1 MRLPGSGPGW
11 INWEFFGGS
20 GEFFLGGSERALLPR
35 ESRDCSGIF
44 SGIVPEFPSRDNPR
58 KVFFFSFLHPWM
70 DEPRGFQR
78 FQILGIGGG
87 EAAEPG
93 DAAGFGVRRDGKWEF
108 REFGPKFPGKTSIPP
123 PGSAP
128 KSPRKKGIFLG
139 AGKRERTR
147 LELGSEEN
155 DREFRHA
162 EGREWME
169 KGEGGVGKIPAALLG
184 KWRLSRNPWSGWNWE
199 WGGFPPKN
207 KNKNGKEAPGA
218 RIPRKSSGSLFG
230 AGNET

>member
-78 FQILGIGGG
+78 FQILGIGEG

-93 DAAGFGVRRDGKWEF
+93 DAAGFGVRRMENGNSGNSAPNSREKSRSHRRVRLPNPLGKKEFSWE
-108 REFGPKFPGKTSIPP
+108 PGKGKEPAWNW
-123 PGSAP
+123 G
-128 KSPRKKGIFLG
+128 PRKMIGNFVTPRVG
-139 AGKRERTR
+139 NGWKREREEWEKFPR
-147 LELGSEEN
+147 LCWES
-155 DREFRHA
+155 
-162 EGREWME
+162 
-169 KGEGGVGKIPAALLG
+169 GG
-184 KWRLSRNPWSGWNWE
+184 
-199 WGGFPPKN
+199 
-207 KNKNGKEAPGA
+207 
-218 RIPRKSSGSLFG
+218 
-230 AGNET
+230 